1 MKKLLFVATIDQ
13 HIRHFHIPFLRWF
26 KTKGFQVSVASN
38 GDEKV
43 PYVDS
48 KHDVSFERKPFSIK
62 NIKAFFEL
70 RNILKINNYK
80 LIHTHTPVASIIV
93 RIANY
98 SLGRPAKIIY
108 TAHGF
113 HFYRGAK
120 LLNWLIYYP
129 IEKILSYCTDFL
141 VTINEEDYNNAI
153 KNNFGCKYINLVD
166 GVGVNLEKFKVPTD
180 VEKNKL
186 RMTLELNINDFTLI
200 YVGELSQRKNQE
212 LLLHAV
218 ADLST
223 KIKNLKVLLVGK
235 GPNESKLKSLCSY
248 LELDDIVKFLGYRD
262 DIEDLMKVAD
272 ISVSTAFQEGLP
284 VNVMESL
291 STGLPCVVSNCRG
304 NRDII
309 INNYN
314 GFVIEVYDSV
324 IFSEKIY
331 QLYSERELFESIKNN
346 TEESVM
352 KYSEESVMKS
362 MTEIYLKCIRG
373 LDE

>member
-1 MKKLLFVATIDQ
+1 MKKVLFVATVDQ

-38 GDEKV
+38 GNERV

-48 KHDVSFERKPFSIK
+48 KHDVSFERNPYSI
-62 NIKAFFEL
+62 NNVKAFFEL
-70 RNILKINNYK
+70 RNILKKNKYE

-98 SLGRPAKIIY
+98 SLGRPSKIIY

-120 LLNWLIYYP
+120 VLNWLVYYP

-141 VTINEEDYNNAI
+141 VTINQEDYSIAI
-153 KNNFGCKYINLVD
+153 KNNFGCKCINLVN
-166 GVGVNLEKFKVPTD
+166 GVGVNLEQFKAPTD
-180 VEKNKL
+180 IEKNKL
-186 RMTLELNINDFTLI
+186 RMAIELNSDDFTLI

-212 LLLHAV
+212 LLLHTV
-218 ADLST
+218 SDLST
-223 KIKNLKVLLVGK
+223 KIQNLKVLLVGK
-235 GPNESKLKSLCSY
+235 GANESKLKSLCSL
-248 LELDDIVKFLGYRD
+248 LELDDIVKFLGYRN
-262 DIEDLMKVAD
+262 DINELMKVAD

-284 VNVMESL
+284 VNIMESL

-309 INNYN
+309 KNNYN
-314 GFVIEVYDSV
+314 GFVIEEYDSV

-346 TEESVM
+346 TEKSVI

-362 MTEIYLKCIRG
+362 MTEIYSKCIRD